1 VLAGAMVQL
10 PAIWVL
16 AAGLVGFGQRD
27 DGVSDWRCSPV
38 WTELGASVRWSPGYD
53 SESDH

>member
-1 VLAGAMVQL
+1 MLVGAMVQL

-27 DGVSDWRCSPV
+27 TGISDRRCDAA